1 MTQTDD
7 APVIPL
13 WIAGH
18 AFLTLTPAFHDVRD
32 ARSGAVLRRTPLCG
46 ESEARQAVAAANSAL
61 AGWQAQAVAA
71 RAALLAAL
79 ADALAG
85 YGAHFAR
92 LIAEESGADDESA
105 RAEVAAALAV
115 LRTAPAVDFA
125 GAGVQALIAR
135 CQAPLLSLVR
145 FAAPALC
152 AGAALIVRP
161 DPQSP
166 SVSLALAELT
176 ARCAFPPG
184 VFNVLH
190 GDAAAVD
197 GLRACGI
204 AAHQA

>member
-7 APVIPL
+7 APVLPL

-18 AFLTLTPAFHDVRD
+18 AYLTLAPAFHDVRD
-32 ARSGAVLRRTPLCG
+32 ARSGALLRRTPLCG
-46 ESEARQAVAAANSAL
+46 ASDTQRAVAAAQAAL
-61 AGWQAQAVAA
+61 ASWQALTVAA

-85 YGAHFAR
+85 YDAHFAR
-92 LIAEESGADDESA
+92 LIAEESGADDEA
-105 RAEVAAALAV
+105 ADAEVAAALAV
-115 LRTAPAVDFA
+115 LRAAPAGDA
-125 GAGVQALIAR
+125 AGVQAIVAR
-135 CQAPLLSLVR
+135 CRAPLLALVR
-145 FAAPALC
+145 VAAPALC

-166 SVSLALAELT
+166 SASVALAELT

-184 VFNVLH
+184 VFNVVH
-190 GDAAAVD
+190 GDAAVVD

-204 AAHQA
+204 AVHQA